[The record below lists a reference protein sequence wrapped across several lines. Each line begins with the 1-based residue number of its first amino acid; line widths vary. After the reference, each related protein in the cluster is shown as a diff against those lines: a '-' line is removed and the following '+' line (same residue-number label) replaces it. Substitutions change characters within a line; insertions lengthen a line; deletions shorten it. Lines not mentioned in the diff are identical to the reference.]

1 MASKLF
7 LFMQS
12 VLVLQRVSVTFCY
25 LQENQLPKIFKM
37 THTHK
42 KKKKRASVT
51 KGDREY
57 QSAFVFPLSTH
68 LSLRQ
73 LLLVNLL
80 DLGAVGQQ
88 VA

>member
-1 MASKLF
+1 MSHHKQKRPDSVKYERDKRENAKHQQCVLF
-7 LFMQS
+7 
-12 VLVLQRVSVTFCY
+12 
-25 LQENQLPKIFKM
+25 
-37 THTHK
+37 
-42 KKKKRASVT
+42 
-51 KGDREY
+51 
-57 QSAFVFPLSTH
+57 LSTH

>member
-12 VLVLQRVSVTFCY
+12 VRVLQRVSVTFCY
-25 LQENQLPKIFKM
+25 LQENELPKIFKM
-37 THTHK
+37 TK
-42 KKKKRASVT
+42 KKTRASVT

-57 QSAFVFPLSTH
+57 QSVFVFPLSTH